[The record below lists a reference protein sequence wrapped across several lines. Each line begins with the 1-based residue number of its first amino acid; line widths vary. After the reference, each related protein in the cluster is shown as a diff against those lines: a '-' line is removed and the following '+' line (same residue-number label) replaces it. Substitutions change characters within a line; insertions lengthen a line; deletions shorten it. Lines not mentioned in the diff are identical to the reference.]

1 MIFQN
6 NCHIFAEQ
14 KSDKQRTN
22 ITKSNDKTI
31 INMKS
36 TIEKLKKYLKQG
48 EYKDIA
54 LLAGCSAQTLRNAL
68 KKERIEDLSVKEL
81 LAYEQFIYYAEDKKR
96 HLERLSEHT
105 EQYA

>member
-1 MIFQN
+1 
-6 NCHIFAEQ
+6 
-14 KSDKQRTN
+14 
-22 ITKSNDKTI
+22 
-31 INMKS
+31 MKN
-36 TIEKLKKYLKQG
+36 TIESLKKFLKQG
-48 EYKDIA
+48 DYKDIA